1 MPLIS
6 STYKPK
12 TPFTNGHF
20 NTIYAA
26 KIRRIK
32 GVNYNRERI
41 TLSDGDFLDVDFS
54 FSQSEKKSSKITII
68 VHGLEGHAR
77 RPYMQGTARIL
88 NQNGFDCASINLRGC
103 SGEDNTKM
111 RSYHSGA
118 SEDLA
123 DVINYI
129 VSKNKYKAI
138 YLCGFS
144 LGGNIVLKYLGENR
158 DRPNL
163 LQAAVAVSTPVDLY
177 DSLGALQQRT
187 NWVYRWS
194 FLKDLKKKYNAKLK
208 VYPNELSKENKRKI
222 KSLLLFDELYTAP
235 ANGFENALDYYKKSS
250 SKQFLANIKIPT
262 LIINALDDSFLNE
275 KCYPKKEAEQNK
287 NLFLET
293 PAFGGHVGFMTLK
306 EVSYN
311 EKRTLDFFS
320 KLPRGE
326 PTRHSLETN
335 FQFRGKTR
343 GY

>member
-1 MPLIS
+1 MPLVS

-32 GVNYNRERI
+32 GVTYNRERI

-54 FSQSEKKSSKITII
+54 FSQSEKKSSQMTIL
-68 VHGLEGHAR
+68 VHGLEGHAK

-88 NQNGFDCASINLRGC
+88 NQNDFDCASINLRGC
-103 SGEDNTKM
+103 SGEDNTKI

-123 DVINYI
+123 DVVNYI

-144 LGGNIVLKYLGENR
+144 LGGNIILKYLGETR
-158 DRPNL
+158 DRPDL
-163 LQAAVAVSTPVDLY
+163 IQAAVAVSTPVDLY
-177 DSLGALQQRT
+177 GSLGALQKRT

-208 VYPNELSKENKRKI
+208 VFPNELSKENKSKI

-250 SKQFLANIKIPT
+250 SKQFLGNINIPT
-262 LIINALDDSFLNE
+262 LIINAFDDSFLNE

-287 NLFLET
+287 NLYLEI
-293 PAFGGHVGFMTLK
+293 PAFGGHVGFMTSN

-311 EKRTLDFFS
+311 EKRTLYFFNS
-320 KLPRGE
+320 QKKE
-326 PTRHSLETN
+326 KSL
-335 FQFRGKTR
+335 R
-343 GY
+343 